1 MIKKLAILLICTVL
15 LHPVFTVFGQDI
27 SQIVVKPDVDCIKL
41 SETVTFTATAY
52 DVNGTPLNGITF
64 TWSIAGAGRI
74 VSQQANSC
82 LYAATTP
89 GNVTITASAGGKSG
103 SVSFSVGSPKVSQ
116 VTVRVDPEIAGEV
129 ATYYISF
136 STDECGMLQSGD
148 EIYIAFPYGTIFPR
162 SYVCSTL
169 TVNGMPAS
177 YTSTTQDDT
186 PILIVTVPNGFPLT
200 TQFYLR
206 ICKVINPRGGA
217 CYMIAV
223 ATDKQPQWALSNSF
237 AIRGGVITAP
247 IVDVEPNVVGE
258 LAAYKIRFTTSSSG
272 RMSSCYGG
280 YIQVEFPFGTK
291 VPAEIDKED
300 VLINGMYCTSTDP
313 IVNGR
318 TVKLFPG
325 MSILDESEVTVLFTL
340 EAGIQNPDTP
350 GDYELTIWTSSDSV
364 HVDSRPYKINSSVI
378 TDVEVT
384 VDKPYIN
391 TVSAYTIRFVTGLV
405 GRMKIN
411 GIVTIYFPTS
421 VKLPATS
428 RPGDIKVNDTPTS
441 KSAIIEGNYTLK
453 IPIPV
458 DIEAKSLVVIEI
470 SEAFGI
476 VNPPDPR
483 KYKLEVHTAK
493 EGTNVESNEFLISP
507 SVIGDLSVSIK
518 TPYIGLVS
526 QLDLTFKTGGGGR
539 LTKDKDQIKIVLP
552 KGAYLPNAINREWI
566 EIQGLPI
573 NITPF
578 IKKAENEIWL
588 HPPVDISS
596 NEIVRVRF
604 LEEAGI
610 QNPKIPGDVYFQ
622 VATTRE
628 VSYIKSPLIRI
639 SESTIHSITVIS
651 SQNAV
656 SEITALEISFTL
668 GEAGNLTPKDKLYL
682 SLDSGYQFPDE
693 YQQGIWMN
701 GESLDIL
708 KIRLDYDKK
717 LIEISLDK
725 DYSSLSRFFI
735 QITTTSQFRNPEKDG
750 SVVIGVSST
759 REPRNIVSP
768 SYQIIPLPM
777 TDIQIQPTVPDG
789 KANFYI
795 SEPTITFQTKSS
807 DTHRVKT
814 YYKLNDGEWREYIQA
829 IRLGSG
835 EYLLAYYSAY
845 SDSAKES
852 VHTYQFSVDTQKP
865 ILVLPD
871 LPIYTNRNPFLL
883 EINLIESNF
892 QEAIVQSQSIT
903 SLVEGKVKAYLN
915 LTEGMNTISVLV
927 IDKAGNESETEISI
941 LLDVTNPDFTL
952 LTPAPW
958 MKSIRK
964 TILLSG
970 TVEKEAVLTVN
981 EMVIPNDS
989 GSFRINYTLKPGVN
1003 TLAFLA
1009 IDRAGNTKKYI
1020 VPVTYYPN
1028 FFAVMVIGKKTADT
1042 SFGTVDLP
1050 DAPFL
1055 YDSTFMVPLRL
1066 FVELL
1071 GFTVEFEPVFQMITI
1086 RDDTGKEII
1095 TQIGNTVY
1103 TVNGEKKSLPVPPV
1117 IKNGRTFV
1125 PIRLF
1130 AEEFGFQV
1138 LYQQKPPSVRL
1149 TFYEN

>member
-1 MIKKLAILLICTVL
+1 MIKKIGILVL
-15 LHPVFTVFGQDI
+15 LVCFLNPLLSAFAQDI
-27 SQIVVKPDVDCIKL
+27 SQIVVKPEVDCIKL
-41 SETVTFTATAY
+41 TETVTFTATAY
-52 DVNGTPLNGITF
+52 DENGTPMNGVTF
-64 TWSIAGAGRI
+64 SWSLSGAGRI
-74 VSQQANSC
+74 ISQQANSC
-82 LYAATTP
+82 LYAATSP

-103 SVSFSVGSPKVSQ
+103 SVSFSVGSPKVSN
-116 VTVRVDPEIAGEV
+116 VTVRVEPEIAGEV

-136 STDECGMLQSGD
+136 TTDDCGMLQSGD

-177 YTSTTQDDT
+177 YTSTTEDDI
-186 PILIVTVPNGFPLT
+186 PIMIITVPNGFPLT
-200 TQFYLR
+200 THFYLR
-206 ICKVINPRGGA
+206 ICKVVNPRGGA

-247 IVDVEPNVVGE
+247 IVKVDPNVVGE
-258 LAAYKIRFTTSSSG
+258 VATYEIKFTTSSSG

-291 VPAEIDKED
+291 VPTEIDKED

-313 IVNGR
+313 VVNGR

-325 MSILDESEVTVLFTL
+325 MTVLDEAEVTILFTL
-340 EAGIQNPDTP
+340 EANIQNPDTS
-350 GDYELTIWTSSDSV
+350 GDYEITIWTSSDTV

-378 TDVEVT
+378 TNVLVE

-391 TVSAYTIRFVTGLV
+391 TVSAYTIRFTTGLV

-411 GIVTIYFPTS
+411 GIITVYFPTS
-421 VKLPATS
+421 IKLPVSS
-428 RPGDIKVNDTPTS
+428 RPGDIRVNGTPTS
-441 KSAIIEGNYTLK
+441 KAAIIEGNYTLK
-453 IPIPV
+453 ISTPV
-458 DIEAKSLVVIEI
+458 DIEPKSQVVIEI

-483 KYKLEVHTAK
+483 KYRLEVHTAK

-552 KGAYLPNAINREWI
+552 KGAYLPNAINREFI
-566 EIQGLPI
+566 EIQGVPI

-588 HPPVDISS
+588 HPPVEIGA
-596 NEIVRVRF
+596 NELVRVRF
-604 LEEAGI
+604 LEQAGI

-639 SESTIHSITVIS
+639 SESTIHSILVQS
-651 SQNAV
+651 AQNAV
-656 SEITALEISFTL
+656 SELTTLEVSFTL
-668 GEAGNLTPKDKLYL
+668 GEAGNLSPKDKLYL
-682 SLDSGYQFPDE
+682 SLDPGYQFPKE

-701 GESLDIL
+701 GEPLDIL
-708 KIRLDYDKK
+708 RVRLDEDEKM
-717 LIEISLDK
+717 IEITMDRE
-725 DYSSLSRFFI
+725 YPSLSEFTIRI
-735 QITTTSQFRNPEKDG
+735 STESQFRNPEKHG
-750 SVVIGVSST
+750 SVVLGVSSS
-759 REPRNIVSP
+759 REPRNMVSSP
-768 SYQIIPLPM
+768 YQIIPLPM
-777 TDIQIQPTVPDG
+777 TDIVIQPTVPDG
-789 KANFYI
+789 KQNFYI
-795 SEPTITFQTKSS
+795 TEPEITFQSKSS
-807 DTHRVKT
+807 DSHRVKT
-814 YYKLNDGEWREYIQA
+814 YYKLNDGDWIEYIQK

-835 EYLLAYYSAY
+835 EYRISYYSAY
-845 SDSAKES
+845 SDSAKEAI
-852 VHTYQFSVDTQKP
+852 HTYQFSVDTQKP
-865 ILVLPD
+865 ILVLPE
-871 LPIYTNRNPFLL
+871 LPIYTNQNPYLL

-892 QEAIVQSQSIT
+892 LEAIVQTQSIT

-915 LTEGMNTISVLV
+915 LTEGSNTISILV
-927 IDKAGNESETEISI
+927 MDKAGNESELEIQI
-941 LLDVTNPDFTL
+941 VLDVTSPEFTL
-952 LTPAPW
+952 TTPTPW

-964 TILLSG
+964 TILVSG
-970 TVEKEAVLTVN
+970 QMEKEAVLTVN
-981 EMVIPNDS
+981 EQLIPNEN
-989 GSFRINYTLKPGVN
+989 GSFRINYTLKPGIN
-1003 TLAFLA
+1003 TLEFLA
-1009 IDRAGNTKKYI
+1009 VDKAGNTKKYLA
-1020 VPVTYYPN
+1020 PVTYYPN
-1028 FFAVMVIGKKTADT
+1028 FFATLVIGKKTADT
-1042 SFGTVDLP
+1042 SFGSVELP
-1050 DAPFL
+1050 DSPFL
-1055 YDSTFMVPLRL
+1055 AKNTFMVPLRL

-1086 RDDTGKEII
+1086 RDDAGKEII
-1095 TQIGNTVY
+1095 TQIGNPVY
-1103 TVNGEKKSLPVPPV
+1103 TVNGEKKNLPVPPV

-1138 LYQQKPPSVRL
+1138 MYQEKPPSVRL
-1149 TFYEN
+1149 TFYEK